1 MSGITPLI
9 DTLLHQ
15 VLGRQGEVSSQRVL
29 NAPVQPV
36 LPGEGPRALQGDAGL
51 DGRPLA
57 PLLGDL
63 KRLPGASEG
72 ARQSQPGSPPT
83 GNGAPTSKKI

>member
-51 DGRPLA
+51 DGRPHQPQHRHTSALLLA
-57 PLLGDL
+57 
-63 KRLPGASEG
+63 RLRMYYCVS
-72 ARQSQPGSPPT
+72 RHLQR
-83 GNGAPTSKKI
+83 

>member
-36 LPGEGPRALQGDAGL
+36 LPGEGPRADVRVRVAFHPFS
-51 DGRPLA
+51 RAVPV
-57 PLLGDL
+57 
-63 KRLPGASEG
+63 
-72 ARQSQPGSPPT
+72 
-83 GNGAPTSKKI
+83 